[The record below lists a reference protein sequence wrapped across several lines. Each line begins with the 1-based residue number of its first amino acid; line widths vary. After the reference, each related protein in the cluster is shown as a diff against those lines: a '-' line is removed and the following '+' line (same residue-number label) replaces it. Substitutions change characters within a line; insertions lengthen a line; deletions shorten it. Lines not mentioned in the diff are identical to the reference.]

1 MKKRALKF
9 LAIYLAAFMFM
20 LNLFPVKTMAYVVG
34 TGEFSSMRGEDMAK
48 IQRVLETKI
57 VKERLKEVGL
67 TEEEV
72 YSKLNAL
79 SDEELHSFAQNIE
92 SLYPGGDA
100 LGAIVGLLVVVIL
113 VLVILHLTD
122 HKIVIE
128 KDE

>member
-1 MKKRALKF
+1 MKKRLLKF
-9 LAIYLAAFMFM
+9 MALYLVAFMFT

-34 TGEFSSMRGEDMAK
+34 SGEFSGIRADDMAK

-57 VKERLKEVGL
+57 VKERLEDIGL
-67 TEEEV
+67 TEKEI
-72 YSKLNAL
+72 YSKLDSL

-100 LGAIVGLLVVVIL
+100 LGAVIGLLVVVIL
-113 VLVILHLTD
+113 VLVLLHITD